1 MYLCTKCTLFCL
13 GPCNSMCDL
22 CRSISITWA
31 VGRNVPS
38 KNPPRI
44 NKFES
49 QFKQD
54 PQVINEI
61 WETLPY
67 DTFIGVQL
75 LIDRTYIF
83 STMVDNTNLFHK
95 EVGLNTPAR
104 SEWNALV
111 SPPLQHL

>member
-1 MYLCTKCTLFCL
+1 MALFCL

-31 VGRNVPS
+31 VGRNVLS

-61 WETLPY
+61 
-67 DTFIGVQL
+67 
-75 LIDRTYIF
+75 
-83 STMVDNTNLFHK
+83 
-95 EVGLNTPAR
+95 
-104 SEWNALV
+104 
-111 SPPLQHL
+111 